1 MAIKKVNGRTIY
13 TEDGYFPKEVV
24 DAMNKRLAEEE
35 KAKSGDAK
43 KPTKKPAAKKPTK
56 NSK

>member
-1 MAIKKVNGRTIY
+1 MAIKKVGGRTLY
-13 TEDGYFPKEVV
+13 TEDGYFPKKVV

-43 KPTKKPAAKKPTK
+43 KVGEEICEEADEEGK
-56 NSK
+56 